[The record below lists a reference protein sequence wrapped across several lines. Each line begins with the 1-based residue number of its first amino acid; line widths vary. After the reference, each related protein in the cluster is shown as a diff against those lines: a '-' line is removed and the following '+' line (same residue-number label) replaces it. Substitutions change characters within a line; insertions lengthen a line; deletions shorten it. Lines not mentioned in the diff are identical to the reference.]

1 MSYGDYIAR
10 GKRTLKYTET
20 TTGSEQQLQ
29 PEVSSIARSMG
40 ARTDEYWEGI
50 RKLVEETKWDEL
62 VSLIN
67 RDSACTI
74 SGESTT

>member
-10 GKRTLKYTET
+10 GKRTTEHAEAAA
-20 TTGSEQQLQ
+20 GSEQQLQ
-29 PEVSSIARSMG
+29 PEVSSVARSMG
-40 ARTDEYWEGI
+40 ARTDEYWDGI

-62 VSLIN
+62 VSIIN

-74 SGESTT
+74 SGEGPT